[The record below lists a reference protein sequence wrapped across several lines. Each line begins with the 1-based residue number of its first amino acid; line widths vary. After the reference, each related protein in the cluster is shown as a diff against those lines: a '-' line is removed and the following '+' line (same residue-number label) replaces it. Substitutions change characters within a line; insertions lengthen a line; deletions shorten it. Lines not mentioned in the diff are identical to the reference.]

1 MLCILGWSVSELS
14 SVSVLCVFQLEP
26 MGYNPLVGHCQF
38 HLDCAFGT
46 LTVAGY
52 NVKLKTPK
60 PFPSLPSRSFIAS
73 HSVSIFPSPPS
84 PSSPRPLHGG
94 RGEQADQDGL
104 HASPA
109 PGAGEGVP
117 VQQVHQQ
124 AAACRAGPHP
134 QPHRETHQDLVPEPT
149 DEVEEGGGQEES
161 EGDRPRAGLVH
172 YVRGPEG

>member
-1 MLCILGWSVSELS
+1 MFSQCAAVCVSERYTR
-14 SVSVLCVFQLEP
+14 VVNGE
-26 MGYNPLVGHCQF
+26 
-38 HLDCAFGT
+38 
-46 LTVAGY
+46 
-52 NVKLKTPK
+52 
-60 PFPSLPSRSFIAS
+60 SLPIAPRLRLYWDFDCGRIQCLVHRECHKIGYTILPLPFTFLS
-73 HSVSIFPSPPS
+73 LTLSPP
-84 PSSPRPLHGG
+84 PPLLLRPLHGG
-94 RGEQADQDGL
+94 GGGEQADQDGL

-172 YVRGPEG
+172 YVRRLEG